1 MRTKITKIFWA
12 MAVGLFAMACGP
24 EGTEGGADPV
34 LTVDPTE
41 ISVQDDGVI
50 TGTTSK
56 QAMVAVES
64 TSDIAVSV
72 DADAKAWL
80 TATKMNKTTIRVTA
94 KANKDGERTGNI
106 TVTNTEGLSA
116 TIKVVQM
123 GMELSLTLDED
134 YVANPIAVEA
144 EGKEFSLNV
153 YANLPFAV
161 SFDGEEQD
169 WVSFEATESKVVVT
183 VEETPLFEE
192 RTATLVIAPVDEAQA
207 ALAKKVVINQA
218 AKTYA
223 ITATCV
229 GLENGAVTVPAV
241 DAELEFAVEANDLW
255 TAASEAEWIS
265 IDPAEGSVSTTET
278 LVVFSE
284 NTEAAERTATI
295 TFTCGTATQEVAVTQ
310 RGAGC
315 FLEVEDVTEV
325 VVASEET
332 TVNIPF
338 ATNASSVSVSADAN
352 WVSGSA
358 DIEAGNIELSISEN
372 TGAAR
377 EAVVTIT
384 GSIVGYEDV
393 VVTIPVK
400 QGQMATNLAV
410 NPDSGEEETANCY
423 AIHAAGSYKFPATVK
438 GNGALF
444 LDGEGFE
451 DESLTP
457 ASGFTIKE
465 ENIASASLLWSTKNA
480 VDPVTQ
486 ESTGLLTNVSYSA
499 GYVYFDIETFE
510 VGNAGIA
517 IKDIDGT
524 VLWSWHIW
532 ATPFDV
538 NAAENT
544 FPIGMTADGEGN
556 EHVTG
561 YAKPSTFMGLNLG
574 ATHSGNN
581 GNATDEELTAAMGM
595 MYEWGRKDPFVG
607 GKIGGGNQVI
617 YYHDMDIDLPEE
629 LIVMESTEAGFY
641 TTTPPFG
648 DLWETNEWA
657 IAHPTVFL
665 HSVGIYSDN
674 CWLSNLPTDYGEPD
688 PNCNSSAYWGH
699 LWGNAS
705 SSNGSE
711 GSKSIYDPCPPGWQ
725 VPCADHFHIITSHGD
740 NIGPYYGCY
749 APWKYNVQETV
760 DLINEYGFG
769 EGVTTGF
776 NPWAKKQND
785 NGTWSWDSDNAVQF
799 SVNWKH
805 GFNVFTGTSNTTDG
819 ASGDLV
825 ADATVDGSQ
834 DRNIEYLKDAGT
846 VPMFL
851 PAGGWRMGYN
861 GNSLNSIGDVC
872 RYHLNQPSN
881 IAPEAAT
888 WTKYMGK
895 AMSMWQDGSFYRDS
909 AHRWNEWHGNGQAV
923 RCIKPVEEIYEE

>member
-1 MRTKITKIFWA
+1 MRVNFTKIFWA
-12 MAVGLFAMACGP
+12 MAVGLFAVACGP
-24 EGTEGGADPV
+24 QEGNEGKDPV

-50 TGTTSK
+50 TGGTSK
-56 QAMVAVES
+56 QAMVSVNS

-72 DADAKAWL
+72 ATDAKAWL
-80 TATKMNKTTIRVTA
+80 TATKMNNSTIRVTA
-94 KANKDGERTGNI
+94 KTNSDSQREGII

-123 GMELSLTLDED
+123 GKVASLTMDED
-134 YVANPIAVEA
+134 YEANPIAVEA
-144 EGKEFSLNV
+144 EGKELSLNV
-153 YANLPFAV
+153 YANVPFEV
-161 SFDGEEQD
+161 SVEGEAD
-169 WVSFEATESKVVVT
+169 WVSVEATDSKINIT
-183 VEETPLFEE
+183 VEESPLFEE
-192 RTATLVIAPVDEAQA
+192 RTATLVVAPEDETLAD
-207 ALAKKVVINQA
+207 LAKKVVLVQS

-229 GLENGAVTVPAV
+229 GLTDGAVTVAAA

-255 TAASEAEWIS
+255 TASADQEWVS

-284 NTEAAERTATI
+284 NTDAAERTATI
-295 TFTCGTATQEVAVTQ
+295 TFTCGSATQEVVVTQ
-310 RGAGC
+310 RGAGV
-315 FLEVEDVTEV
+315 FLEVDATEV

-332 TVNIPF
+332 TVTLEMN
-338 ATNASSVSVSADAN
+338 TNASSVSVSADAS

-358 DIEAGNIELSISEN
+358 DTDNGVIELSFSEN
-372 TGAAR
+372 GGAAR

-384 GSIVGYEDV
+384 GSIVGFEDI

-423 AIHAAGSYKFPATVK
+423 AIHDAGSYKFPATVK

-457 ASGFTIKE
+457 ATGFTIAE
-465 ENIASASLLWSTKNA
+465 ENIAEATLMWSTKNA

-486 ESTGLLTNVSYSA
+486 ETTGLLTNVSYSA
-499 GYVYFDIETFE
+499 GYVYFDMPEFE

-538 NAAENT
+538 NEEANT
-544 FPIGMTADGEGN
+544 FPVGMTADGEGN

-561 YAKPSTFMGLNLG
+561 YAKPSVFMGLNLG
-574 ATHSGNN
+574 ATHSGSN
-581 GNATDEELTAAMGM
+581 GTATDEEISASFGM

-617 YYHDMDIDLPEE
+617 YYHDMELDLPEE

-657 IAHPTVFL
+657 IAHPTVYL
-665 HSVGIYSDN
+665 HSVGTYGDN

-688 PNCNSSAYWGH
+688 PNTNSSAYWGH

-760 DLINEYGFG
+760 ELIQEYGFG

-776 NPWAKKQND
+776 NPWAKKQNE

-805 GFNVFTGTSNTTDG
+805 GFNVYTGTSNTTDG

-825 ADATVDGSQ
+825 ADATVNGLQ

-846 VPMFL
+846 NPMFL
-851 PAGGWRMGYN
+851 PAGGWRMGYS
-861 GNSLNSIGDVC
+861 GSSLNQIGDVC
-872 RYHLNQPSN
+872 RYHLNQPAN
-881 IAPEAAT
+881 IAPEAVT

-895 AMSMWQDGSFYRDS
+895 AMSMWKDGSFYRDS

-923 RCIKPVEEIYEE
+923 RCIKPVEVYEEE